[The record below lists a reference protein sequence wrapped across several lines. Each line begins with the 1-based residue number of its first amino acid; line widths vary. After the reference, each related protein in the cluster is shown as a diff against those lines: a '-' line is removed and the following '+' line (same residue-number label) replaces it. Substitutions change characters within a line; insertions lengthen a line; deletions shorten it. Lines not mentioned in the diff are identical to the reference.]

1 MISGQA
7 IITSGAGMSANF
19 ETVEFVRTLI
29 ASGVPPAQ
37 AEAMA
42 RAFTKSMK
50 AALENQTAS
59 KSDVQALSGDIQS
72 LNGEIKTELK
82 SLRNDV
88 LDQVQSEIRSL
99 LIWMLFG
106 LAFISLIVI
115 LARIVG

>member
-1 MISGQA
+1 M
-7 IITSGAGMSANF
+7 TANF

-42 RAFTKSMK
+42 RAYTKSLK
-50 AALENQTAS
+50 VALDTQTAS
-59 KSDVQALSGDIQS
+59 KADVQALSGDIQS

-82 SLRNDV
+82 ALRSDL